1 MDPPLYFLMM
11 PLGHLL
17 HVCARVHVMYVPHDA
32 QHTLTRTLFLCDIFS
47 ENPEH
52 VSRVSAEFLQ
62 HTLAA

>member
-17 HVCARVHVMYVPHDA
+17 HMYVHVMYVPHDA
-32 QHTLTRTLFLCDIFS
+32 QHTLTRTHFLCDIFS
-47 ENPEH
+47 ENREH